1 MRIPVQHQLVPK
13 IAHSANTYSVKA
25 FPTTAT
31 KQLPVSTTTLSTTTL
46 STTTLSTS
54 TLPHYLIKNHHQI
67 LLDDMVVQQAID
79 IDWLL
84 ASFNLE
90 FAQRFEFK
98 MVFG

>member
-54 TLPHYLIKNHHQI
+54 TLSHYLINNYFLNNYLFKNHHRL

-90 FAQRFEFK
+90 
-98 MVFG
+98 